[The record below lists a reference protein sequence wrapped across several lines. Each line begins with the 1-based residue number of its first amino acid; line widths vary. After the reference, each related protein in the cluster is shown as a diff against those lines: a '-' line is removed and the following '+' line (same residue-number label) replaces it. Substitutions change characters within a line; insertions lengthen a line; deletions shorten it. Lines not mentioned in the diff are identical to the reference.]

1 MRKYITE
8 CIAAAVVLCVFAMNC
23 SEEKKPTAPLPGIV
37 ISLGGT
43 YYKPQYI
50 WRGSPVNEII
60 VATVAKGDTPSVV
73 VWGARTPGLDSLKT
87 PVTHGIA
94 PAYGAGKADSAV
106 IFASTP
112 PDTLVRGYT
121 YTVTVKKLSGQYG
134 TLIMKR

>member
-8 CIAAAVVLCVFAMNC
+8 CIAAAVVLFVFAMNC
-23 SEEKKPTAPLPGIV
+23 SEEKKPTAPLPGIP
-37 ISLGGT
+37 ISLAGI
-43 YYKPQYI
+43 YYTPQYI
-50 WRGSPVNEII
+50 WRVGPVTEIT

-94 PAYGAGKADSAV
+94 PTYAGKADTAD

-112 PDTLVRGYT
+112 PDTLKAGFT
-121 YTVTVKKLSGQYG
+121 YTVTVKKLNGQYG
-134 TLIMKR
+134 ILIFKR